1 VRKGNAN
8 PSIGTL
14 WFTGSLAAKRMVSSD
29 TKLNLSSGI
38 LPDVVISTR
47 RTSKVSSY
55 QEARPSRVPRDLGEC
70 GIIER
75 RTL

>member
-1 VRKGNAN
+1 
-8 PSIGTL
+8 
-14 WFTGSLAAKRMVSSD
+14 MVSSD

-55 QEARPSRVPRDLGEC
+55 QEARPSRAPRDLREC